1 MSTHE
6 TPTENDAPENSGG
19 ITIHFVSPSF
29 TTPARYTIRNIPLET
44 TVGDLRLR
52 LSEFIPGHPAPAS
65 QRLFFVG
72 RPLRNDD
79 ATIAA
84 VIGPLEVSALVNR
97 SLNRSNRN

>member
-6 TPTENDAPENSGG
+6 KPTENDTPQSSGV

-29 TTPARYTIRNIPLET
+29 TAPARYTIRNIPLET
-44 TVGDLRLR
+44 TIGDLRLR
-52 LSEFIPGHPAPAS
+52 LSEFIPGHPAPGA

-72 RPLRNDD
+72 RPLRHDD
-79 ATIAA
+79 ATLAA

-97 SLNRSNRN
+97 PLNRSNGN